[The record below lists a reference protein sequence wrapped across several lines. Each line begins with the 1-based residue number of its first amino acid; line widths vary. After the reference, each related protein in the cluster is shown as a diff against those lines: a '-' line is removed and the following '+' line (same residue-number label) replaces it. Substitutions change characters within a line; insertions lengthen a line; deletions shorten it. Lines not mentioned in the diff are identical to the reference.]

1 MASGSERDK
10 MVTVMGDGAK
20 IRRRRVSLS
29 FLDTIRL
36 RLSFWAPTGCVLGD
50 DS

>member
-1 MASGSERDK
+1 MACGFERDK

-29 FLDTIRL
+29 FMIRSL
-36 RLSFWAPTGCVLGD
+36 RLSFWHRVR
-50 DS
+50 